1 MDPKIRIRSAPAQ
14 SSRPGGVRVL
24 LGDMPPGV
32 IGANE
37 TGDLMV
43 IRGMLSGEGEPTL
56 LAALNGQMVAWN
68 GGFEELGGVEALA
81 RNDNVLDLVP
91 GSVQATW
98 HGWLLRLVNGE
109 SVATT
114 RTLFCKPGAPEFPV
128 EVSMVPV
135 TLGED
140 QVLARIRIRDRSRET
155 REETARRVS
164 DERFRVLCALA
175 PVGVFQTDAHGRLT
189 YTNDRWR
196 RLAGLNHVTDP
207 RGVWWQ
213 AVHPEDRPRVSELW
227 KSSVQHGHEFLAEF
241 RFMMARGQ
249 VRWGRTRISQQ
260 SGMDGRVESCIGTSE
275 DITDL
280 KRIEAEL
287 GRARDAAMESARLK
301 TQFLSNISHEIRTPM
316 NGVLGM
322 LELLMASDLTPQ
334 QKGFAGIARES
345 AEQLMGVMG
354 DLLDF
359 SRLEAG
365 RMVLSPVVFEP
376 AAVLEGI
383 RRQFESRAGGLGL
396 ELDCQLDAYVPS
408 RLSGD
413 PIRLHQVL
421 AKLVDNGLKFTRE
434 GRVTV
439 RILLL
444 SADDRRCVVRFE
456 VTDTGPGIESEA
468 MPRLFQP
475 FVQLDG
481 GPTRQHGGAGLGLAL
496 ARQLVELMGG
506 TIRVESSPG
515 DGATF
520 WFHVALHLPTV

>member
-1 MDPKIRIRSAPAQ
+1 MEPRKKAPVSVTEVDPAD
-14 SSRPGGVRVL
+14 GVKGL
-24 LGDMPPGV
+24 LGSILPGV

-37 TGDLMV
+37 TGDWQV
-43 IRGMLSGEGEPTL
+43 IRGMLSGEGEPTV
-56 LAALNGQMVAWN
+56 LAALNGQLLAWN
-68 GGFEELGGVEALA
+68 AGFEELAGGEATA
-81 RNDNVLDLVP
+81 RGGNVLDLVP

-109 SVATT
+109 SVATS
-114 RTLFCKPGAPEFPV
+114 RTLFCKGAALEVPV

-140 QVLARIRIRDRSRET
+140 RVLARIRIRDRSRET
-155 REETARRVS
+155 REEAARRVS

-227 KSSVQHGHEFLAEF
+227 LSSVQHGHEFLAEF
-241 RFMMARGQ
+241 RFMMPRGQ

-260 SGMDGRVESCIGTSE
+260 SGVDGRVEFCIGTSE

-280 KRIEAEL
+280 KRIEVEL
-287 GRARDAAMESARLK
+287 ARARDAAMESVRLK

-322 LELLMASDLTPQ
+322 LDLLMASDLSPQ
-334 QKGFAGIARES
+334 QRGYAGTVRDS
-345 AEQLMGVMG
+345 AEQLMAVMG

-365 RMVLSPVVFEP
+365 RVSLVPVEFEP
-376 AAVLEGI
+376 EAVLEGI
-383 RRQFESRAGGLGL
+383 RRQFESRAVGSGL
-396 ELDCQLDAYVPS
+396 ELDCQLDVHVPP
-408 RLSGD
+408 RLTGD
-413 PIRLHQVL
+413 PVRLHQVL

-434 GRVTV
+434 GRVAV

-444 SADDRRCVVRFE
+444 SVDDRRCVVRFE
-456 VTDTGPGIESEA
+456 VSDTGPGIDPVEV
-468 MPRLFQP
+468 PRLFQP

-481 GPTRQHGGAGLGLAL
+481 GTTRQHGGAGLGLAL
-496 ARQLVELMGG
+496 ARQWVELMGG

-515 DGATF
+515 DGSTF
-520 WFHVALHLPTV
+520 WFHVALHLPKA